1 MWVDMVGKLKEL
13 LCFRIIDCSGRF
25 LSRTSR
31 TTCSMRDVCSHWVG
45 GGGTFATAAAATGK
59 AAAGEAVAFAPAN
72 GVVTIWLAS
81 VMLLR
86 FSRRGM
92 VVVW

>member
-25 LSRTSR
+25 LSRTSK
-31 TTCSMRDVCSHWVG
+31 TTCSMRNVCSHWVG

-59 AAAGEAVAFAPAN
+59 AAAGEADD
-72 GVVTIWLAS
+72 LAGICYAL
-81 VMLLR
+81 MLLLSWHGGGIR
-86 FSRRGM
+86 
-92 VVVW
+92 